1 MVTNADQ
8 KYLQHKENKM
18 QDALLDKTHFPLKCL
33 PIWINLSFNK
43 HLYSTYC
50 VLDTMSSTFLFLIYQ
65 NSQSDQELAH
75 IIGFFFLYFNT
86 TSHRIV

>member
-1 MVTNADQ
+1 
-8 KYLQHKENKM
+8 M

-65 NSQSDQELAH
+65 NSQSDQEL
-75 IIGFFFLYFNT
+75 
-86 TSHRIV
+86 TSLGSF